1 MKCQSLSLQAVGKF
15 CCGGN
20 AMNEPSTNSFFVVLL
35 FILRCLVPL
44 AILFGVSYLLRR
56 MGLVAIE
63 APEPP
68 EPKEEAVEKTTKS
81 PDETA
86 SPKKMT
92 SAPQSKKP
100 KKRKVSP
107 PRKKTAK
114 KTKAGTS
121 RSRSK

>member
-1 MKCQSLSLQAVGKF
+1 
-15 CCGGN
+15 
-20 AMNEPSTNSFFVVLL
+20 
-35 FILRCLVPL
+35 
-44 AILFGVSYLLRR
+44 

-63 APEPP
+63 AS
-68 EPKEEAVEKTTKS
+68 EPKEEVVEEPIKG

-86 SPKKMT
+86 SPPKLM
-92 SAPQSKKP
+92 SATQPKKP

-114 KTKAGTS
+114 KIKTGNT